1 VVRATY
7 VLQTTV
13 CHQNTIITVIFD
25 NNIRKKKK
33 THIQKDTKGTEL
45 TQFKKNHKRKPF
57 HIEEVMAKSS
67 NYSNKAPPRG
77 KSLGM
82 LPIVNYSPSSIPHP
96 PNVIGKTT
104 KQINTQASVNKP

>member
-1 VVRATY
+1 
-7 VLQTTV
+7 LTT
-13 CHQNTIITVIFD
+13 TSGKK
-25 NNIRKKKK
+25 KKKK
-33 THIQKDTKGTEL
+33 THINKDTKGTKL
-45 TQFKKNHKRKPF
+45 KRLKKNHKWKPF

-67 NYSNKAPPRG
+67 NYSNKAPPQG